1 MTIII
6 DFKNFNFFHMKQKK
20 NIFIYTICVFI
31 LKNERSLI
39 FFYQI
44 FILFQDPPLSSVNGQ
59 IRGYTVNYR
68 KEGNTK
74 YKIIGLNV
82 IQKKKSYIIEGLEP
96 WTTYEV
102 GVALFNLHYKI
113 QSDVVEVIVKG
124 NGKKQRPFNLHYFK
138 ID

>member
-1 MTIII
+1 MA
-6 DFKNFNFFHMKQKK
+6 K
-20 NIFIYTICVFI
+20 
-31 LKNERSLI
+31 
-39 FFYQI
+39 
-44 FILFQDPPLSSVNGQ
+44 

-124 NGKKQRPFNLHYFK
+124 NGKK
-138 ID
+138 